1 MILKTL
7 TLYALLCALP
17 ARLAWAQKAESPPA
31 LPHPKIH
38 VNFLNTC
45 RPAQADL
52 EEMGRAL
59 SLVTEMPV
67 FSADFEISRGLTTM
81 NEGEA
86 RAAGAYAGSEGIPS
100 IWVRI
105 RKEFPEKAVLSNA
118 QYSLSVE
125 GKSISEVLALHLREG
140 SAGEGKDVLQ
150 ILISDSATGS
160 PAQVARVETLPDRI
174 RIERFGKASIV
185 LARCGGMDQ
194 SGYEPL
200 FLAAGGIFQNYKV
213 AMAVKSVVPA
223 ELSHWPGLKESK
235 AASANH

>member
-7 TLYALLCALP
+7 TLNALLCALP
-17 ARLAWAQKAESPPA
+17 APLAWAQAGQTPPA
-31 LPHPKIH
+31 LPQPKIQ

-45 RPAQADL
+45 RPARADL

-59 SLVTEMPV
+59 SIVKEKPV
-67 FSADFEISRGLTTM
+67 FSADFEISRGLTTL

-86 RAAGAYAGSEGIPS
+86 RAAGAYATSGTIPS
-100 IWVRI
+100 VWVRI

-125 GKSISEVLALHLREG
+125 GSSVSEVLALHLREDR
-140 SAGEGKDVLQ
+140 AGDSKEVLQ
-150 ILISDSATGS
+150 ILISDSAIGS
-160 PAQVARVETLPDRI
+160 PAQVAKVDTPPDRI

-194 SGYEPL
+194 SAYEPL
-200 FLAAGGIFQNYKV
+200 FLAAGEIFQKYRV
-213 AMAVKSVVPA
+213 AMAVKSVIPV
-223 ELSHWPGLKESK
+223 ELARWPGRKESK
-235 AASANH
+235 ATSANH